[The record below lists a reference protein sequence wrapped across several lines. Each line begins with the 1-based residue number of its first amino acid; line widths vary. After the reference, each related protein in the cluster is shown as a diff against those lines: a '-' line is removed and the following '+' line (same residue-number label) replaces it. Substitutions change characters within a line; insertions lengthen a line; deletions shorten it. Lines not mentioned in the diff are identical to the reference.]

1 MHDPAKIDK
10 PLIRV
15 IDDDDAMRNSWAFLI
30 EGEGWDVK
38 TYADAITFLSSND
51 YIRPAVMVALVT
63 AYGPDAFGPD
73 KSFVAAQASV
83 VATMVSGIP
92 SVPWFAGG
100 FIAGIVM
107 YWLGI
112 PAMMIGLGVY
122 LPFYMSLTAFLGSC
136 VKLAYDKWAAHRDA
150 EAGLSDEEKAA
161 KDAAFQEQGLVVASG
176 LLGGE
181 SIVGVI
187 LAFVSVGLSLLG

>member
-1 MHDPAKIDK
+1 MVA
-10 PLIRV
+10 
-15 IDDDDAMRNSWAFLI
+15 A
-30 EGEGWDVK
+30 
-38 TYADAITFLSSND
+38 
-51 YIRPAVMVALVT
+51 AVMVALVT

-92 SVPWFAGG
+92 SAPWFAGG
-100 FIAGIVM
+100 FITGIVM

-150 EAGLSDEEKAA
+150 AGLSGKEKAS

-181 SIVGVI
+181 SVVGVI

>member
-1 MHDPAKIDK
+1 MNDFKAGAVLGTNPRAQWI
-10 PLIRV
+10 
-15 IDDDDAMRNSWAFLI
+15 
-30 EGEGWDVK
+30 GQ
-38 TYADAITFLSSND
+38 AIGGIVAPGRRS
-51 YIRPAVMVALVT
+51 VMVALVT

-122 LPFYMSLTAFLGSC
+122 LPFYMSLTAFLAPALSSPTTSGPLTATPRPVFRTRKRLPRTPPSRSRAWSSPAVC
-136 VKLAYDKWAAHRDA
+136 WAASPSSA
-150 EAGLSDEEKAA
+150 LSWR
-161 KDAAFQEQGLVVASG
+161 
-176 LLGGE
+176 
-181 SIVGVI
+181 
-187 LAFVSVGLSLLG
+187 LSPWA

>member
-1 MHDPAKIDK
+1 M
-10 PLIRV
+10 
-15 IDDDDAMRNSWAFLI
+15 
-30 EGEGWDVK
+30 
-38 TYADAITFLSSND
+38 
-51 YIRPAVMVALVT
+51 
-63 AYGPDAFGPD
+63 
-73 KSFVAAQASV
+73 

-136 VKLAYDKWAAHRDA
+136 VQTRLR
-150 EAGLSDEEKAA
+150 
-161 KDAAFQEQGLVVASG
+161 QVVRPPRRRRWS
-176 LLGGE
+176 
-181 SIVGVI
+181 
-187 LAFVSVGLSLLG
+187 F